1 MIRKILD
8 WIYRGSGLLAALF
21 LFLIFLIIIVQ
32 VFLNIIDRLSGLLFG
47 SAIGLSIPS
56 YADIA
61 GYFLAA
67 TSFLGLGATFRRG
80 ELIRVSLIL
89 DRLPTALRPF
99 VELWCCCLGALICL
113 FASWHAVIL
122 AIEAYRFKEL
132 SSGII
137 AIPVWIP
144 QLTLVLG
151 LIVLSIA
158 LLDEFITQLGTFGNS
173 SSKKAESTH
182 QLSTGAENE

>member
-8 WIYRGSGLLAALF
+8 WIYRGSGLLAAVF
-21 LFLIFLIIIVQ
+21 LFLIFLIIIIQ
-32 VFLNIIDRLSGLLFG
+32 VFLNIIDRLSGIVFG

-89 DRLPTALRPF
+89 DRLPTAMRPF
-99 VELWCCCLGALICL
+99 VELWCCFLGALISL
-113 FASWHAVIL
+113 FASWHAIIL

-137 AIPVWIP
+137 AIPVWVP
-144 QLTLVLG
+144 QLALILG
-151 LIVLSIA
+151 LLVLSIA
-158 LLDEFITQLGTFGNS
+158 LLDEFVSQLFALGNKSPKKQRTQNLNQGGGS
-173 SSKKAESTH
+173 
-182 QLSTGAENE
+182 NE